1 MIREGITMPR
11 MKRQMIQ
18 LTDRQIAYLAKEAAR
33 LNISLS
39 DAIRRIIDERIDG
52 GQQKD
57 T

>member
-1 MIREGITMPR
+1 
-11 MKRQMIQ
+11 MIQ